1 MNTEAAAQLIQILE
15 KTVSPGKRR
24 SRSTPNGGMGEM
36 SKLKNDGKRV
46 CFGLKQA
53 YTVLRMIA
61 HASIPSLYFELAS
74 RSDRVDNRTDL
85 PRTGGADK
93 FGE

>member
-36 SKLKNDGKRV
+36 SRLKNDGKRV
-46 CFGLKQA
+46 CSGMKQA
-53 YTVLRMIA
+53 YTV
-61 HASIPSLYFELAS
+61 PSHH
-74 RSDRVDNRTDL
+74 DNPIEDDCL
-85 PRTGGADK
+85 CDHP
-93 FGE
+93 FIVF

>member
-24 SRSTPNGGMGEM
+24 STLNGGGMGEM